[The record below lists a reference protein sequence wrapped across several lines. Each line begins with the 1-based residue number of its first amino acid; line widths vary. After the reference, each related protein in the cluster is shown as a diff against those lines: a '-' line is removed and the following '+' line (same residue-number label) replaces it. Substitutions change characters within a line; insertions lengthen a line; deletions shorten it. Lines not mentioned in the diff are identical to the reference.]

1 MIDARA
7 AAGKQFFPL
16 ALRDD
21 RVTTPAAPLCP
32 VCTGVLIEL
41 RGFVR
46 CTRCHFSM
54 CAGCDGGGDW
64 AAHAAE

>member
-1 MIDARA
+1 MQPIVSPHTEPKGDGGA
-7 AAGKQFFPL
+7 A
-16 ALRDD
+16 
-21 RVTTPAAPLCP
+21 PAPPLCP

-54 CAGCDGGGDW
+54 CAGCDGAGVEWPSPPVG
-64 AAHAAE
+64 